1 MKYKPVN
8 CSLYDRIESLAI
20 SKLKV
25 RLEYL
30 DKQSQIDEISGI
42 IDNVISKNNAEYLV
56 IGNKEIRLDFIKSI
70 NEL

>member
-20 SKLKV
+20 SKHKV

-30 DKQSQIDEISGI
+30 DKQSQTDEISDV
-42 IDNVISKNNAEYLV
+42 IDNVFSKGNAEYLV

>member
-1 MKYKPVN
+1 MKYEPVS

-30 DKQSQIDEISGI
+30 DKESQTDEISGVI
-42 IDNVISKNNAEYLV
+42 ENVFSKDNAEYLV
-56 IGNKEIRLDFIKSI
+56 ISNKEIRLDFIKSI